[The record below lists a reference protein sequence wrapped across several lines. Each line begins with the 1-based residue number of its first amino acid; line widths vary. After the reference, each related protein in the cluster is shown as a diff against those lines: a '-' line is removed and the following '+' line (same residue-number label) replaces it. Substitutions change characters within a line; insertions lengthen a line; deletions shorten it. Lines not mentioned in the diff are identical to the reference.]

1 MNHFASTKF
10 ILPRPRDNAE
20 CRDTT
25 KIRKRRK
32 KLLMVEQRIAPK
44 YGHNLPSWFSVDD
57 DAMSKSKYSQAKQ
70 RWRQRTK
77 SNLPIS
83 VPCFC
88 MVDTHLTHS
97 LQNLKTVPFTLHPL
111 HPLYIHPR
119 KPDFIVD
126 GTRGLVKKYVG
137 SLFESYFEIIF
148 LTSFAFVINYVIMIL
163 ISECFVKREFC
174 NIENKCSLSKWRQIF
189 NVIWIFE
196 NCVSIVHH
204 FYLRHKM

>member
-1 MNHFASTKF
+1 MSNELHQSMGIICLHGSLWTTMQ
-10 ILPRPRDNAE
+10 
-20 CRDTT
+20 CRRAN
-25 KIRKRRK
+25 I
-32 KLLMVEQRIAPK
+32 
-44 YGHNLPSWFSVDD
+44 
-57 DAMSKSKYSQAKQ
+57 AKQ

-174 NIENKCSLSKWRQIF
+174 NIEN
-189 NVIWIFE
+189 
-196 NCVSIVHH
+196 IVPCQNGDR
-204 FYLRHKM
+204 FLT

>member
-1 MNHFASTKF
+1 MSNELHQSMGIICLHGSLWTTMQCRRANIARLNKGEGRERNRIFLYLFPASAWS
-10 ILPRPRDNAE
+10 ILTWP
-20 CRDTT
+20 TLF
-25 KIRKRRK
+25 KIW
-32 KLLMVEQRIAPK
+32 KLYLLH
-44 YGHNLPSWFSVDD
+44 Y
-57 DAMSKSKYSQAKQ
+57 
-70 RWRQRTK
+70 
-77 SNLPIS
+77 
-83 VPCFC
+83 
-88 MVDTHLTHS
+88 THS
-97 LQNLKTVPFTLHPL
+97 IP
-111 HPLYIHPR
+111 YIHPR

-126 GTRGLVKKYVG
+126 GTRGLVKKYIG

>member
-10 ILPRPRDNAE
+10 IPPRPRDNAE

-126 GTRGLVKKYVG
+126 GTRGLVKKYIG
-137 SLFESYFEIIF
+137 SLFESYGRLFR
-148 LTSFAFVINYVIMIL
+148 NN
-163 ISECFVKREFC
+163 ISDEFC
-174 NIENKCSLSKWRQIF
+174 FR
-189 NVIWIFE
+189 
-196 NCVSIVHH
+196 
-204 FYLRHKM
+204 Y